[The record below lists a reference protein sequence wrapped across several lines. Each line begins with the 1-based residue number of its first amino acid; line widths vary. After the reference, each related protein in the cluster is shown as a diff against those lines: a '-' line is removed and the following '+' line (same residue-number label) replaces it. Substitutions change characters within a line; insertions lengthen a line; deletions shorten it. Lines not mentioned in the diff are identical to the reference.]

1 MPLLLLLVLLLGLQR
16 TALTLNNSLGR
27 TPGLG
32 WNSDYC
38 EVNCSGPL
46 LLLREGDRSGAQ
58 PYAQNEAFVK
68 HIADYMHSFKHK
80 MASDGSMKTMQDLGW
95 GYVNVRCRLLRT
107 CLMLSSLS
115 SDCLS
120 LSATF
125 RSTPTG
131 TLPIEAPRATW
142 CQTHRST
149 RLVSTTPS
157 RTCTRSA

>member
-1 MPLLLLLVLLLGLQR
+1 MRAPMAMHMPLLLLLLLVGLQR
-16 TALTLNNSLGR
+16 TALSLNNSLGR

-46 LLLREGDRSGAQ
+46 LLRARSGAQ

-95 GYVNVRCRLLRT
+95 GYVNVRCRHLLDAVVT
-107 CLMLSSLS
+107 
-115 SDCLS
+115 
-120 LSATF
+120 
-125 RSTPTG
+125 
-131 TLPIEAPRATW
+131 
-142 CQTHRST
+142 
-149 RLVSTTPS
+149 VV
-157 RTCTRSA
+157 

>member
-1 MPLLLLLVLLLGLQR
+1 MRKGTALWRQLRQLQLPLRRRPVPPMLIHVMPLLWHAASGLS
-16 TALTLNNSLGR
+16 NGLGR

-46 LLLREGDRSGAQ
+46 LLHAGDRSEAQ

-95 GYVNVRCRLLRT
+95 GYVNVRCRLP
-107 CLMLSSLS
+107 
-115 SDCLS
+115 
-120 LSATF
+120 A
-125 RSTPTG
+125 
-131 TLPIEAPRATW
+131 
-142 CQTHRST
+142 
-149 RLVSTTPS
+149 
-157 RTCTRSA
+157 